1 MLKKCLTRR
10 RRYPENRMMPLLHP
24 PLLST
29 ARRRLTGLLLLTV
42 PLLSGADEAYLREI
56 EEEAKRQAL
65 ILLTQEPSSTSPAL
79 ATPAERDLD
88 RLAMGLDVAAF
99 EQALRQNLPGTYTS
113 YQQFDAQRKQ
123 QIYQAY
129 QNDNR
134 LVSISEQ
141 VARLISKP

>member
-1 MLKKCLTRR
+1 
-10 RRYPENRMMPLLHP
+10 MMPSFHP
-24 PLLST
+24 PSLSPV
-29 ARRRLTGLLLLTV
+29 RRRLIGLLLLAV
-42 PLLSGADEAYLREI
+42 PLPSGADDTYLREI

-123 QIYQAY
+123 QVYQAY

>member
-1 MLKKCLTRR
+1 
-10 RRYPENRMMPLLHP
+10 MMPSFHP
-24 PLLST
+24 LSLST
-29 ARRRLTGLLLLTV
+29 VRRRLIGLLLLTV
-42 PLLSGADEAYLREI
+42 PLLCGADDAYLREI

-65 ILLTQEPSSTSPAL
+65 ILLTQEPPSTSPAL
-79 ATPAERDLD
+79 ATPADMDPD
-88 RLAMGLDVAAF
+88 RLAAGLDATAF
-99 EQALRQNLPGTYTS
+99 EQALRQNLPGTYAS

-123 QIYQAY
+123 QVYQAY